1 MPTTPITTP
10 SAEPAVTVSG
20 TGESIVYR
28 RAIQKFEFLQNA
40 GLFTKLSMNRHAVI
54 AAAALQLFAQA
65 ALSQAT
71 PVDLGRLDPNMAVKT
86 NQEAGI
92 VWHSPAEAPFKLAGF
107 AWFAHDKIYR
117 RLPLTPSVPLP
128 HAVDTL
134 ANHTS
139 GGQIKFRS
147 DSTRV
152 LIKVQL
158 DKNVSPMYHMAATGQ
173 FGFDLYIGEP
183 GMQKYYST
191 AAFGAK
197 DTAYH
202 SALFQQ
208 KERVKR
214 EFTLNFPLYS
224 GVQEVFVGLDKE
236 ALIEA
241 PSPYSSDKPIVI
253 YGGSTI
259 QGACASRPGAGHM
272 NIISRQLNMP
282 VINLGFSGSGK
293 LEPELAQIM
302 AEIVNPA
309 IYIIECERNSKY
321 KLLSERQEA
330 FVSILRQKH
339 LNVPIMILTAN
350 PRGRESLEP
359 DQSDR
364 LRNWTFMH
372 DLVNRMRKAGDT
384 NIHFVDGS
392 KMLGEDFY
400 ECSVDGTHP
409 SDLGFYRMAQ
419 GLAPVLKQILGL

>member
-1 MPTTPITTP
+1 MRTNPYTPRLTQQQCG
-10 SAEPAVTVSG
+10 A
-20 TGESIVYR
+20 
-28 RAIQKFEFLQNA
+28 QKFERQQNVRLCA
-40 GLFTKLSMNRHAVI
+40 KRLMHCHAVI
-54 AAAALQLFAQA
+54 AATVIHLLTHA
-65 ALSQAT
+65 ALSQTT
-71 PVDLGRLDPNMAVKT
+71 PVDIGRLDSNMAFKT
-86 NQEAGI
+86 NTDTNI
-92 VWHSPAEAPFKLAGF
+92 IWHSPAEVPFKLAGF
-107 AWFAHDKIYR
+107 AWFNHDKIYR
-117 RLPLTPSVPLP
+117 RLPLTPSVTLP
-128 HAVDTL
+128 RAVDRL

-147 DSTRV
+147 NSSRV

-158 DKNVSPMYHMAATGQ
+158 DKNVNPMYHMAATGQ
-173 FGFDLYIGEP
+173 FGFDLYIGAP
-183 GMQKYYST
+183 GNQKYYST
-191 AAFGAK
+191 ASFSVK
-197 DTAYH
+197 ETAYH
-202 SALFQQ
+202 ATLFQH
-208 KERVKR
+208 KGHIER

-224 GVQEVFVGLDKE
+224 GVQEVFVGLDKD

-302 AEIVNPA
+302 AELANPA

-321 KLLSERQEA
+321 QLLYERQEA
-330 FVSILRQKH
+330 FVTLLRQKH
-339 LNVPIMILTAN
+339 PNVPIMILTAN

-364 LRNWTFMH
+364 LKNWAFMH
-372 DLVNRMRKAGDT
+372 DLVAKMRKAGDT

-409 SDLGFYRMAQ
+409 TDLGFYRMAQ
-419 GLAPVLKQILGL
+419 GLTPIIKQILGL